1 MKQRIPFAVAA
12 FVVLILALTSLAWGQ
27 QGGEPPKTFT
37 RTFAAP
43 FEGAG
48 IAMEQGFGVAGVK
61 VLDTMSD
68 EVVKGAPFSG
78 TMRTE
83 STRTFADG
91 NRIHQESSSKR
102 WRDKEGRVRT
112 EAEIMLPPGLAQD
125 APMLITI
132 SDPVAKV
139 RYVLEPE
146 RKIAR
151 KLPFAAEFQVRHM
164 SGPVTAAGPGMMQ
177 IGVAPPPDAPAAAG
191 VAGAP
196 VHRRDVFFY
205 SKGKRMNDD
214 DQAKSENLGERDF
227 DGVRASGTR
236 LTTTIPAGEVNNDR
250 PIEIVSENWYAKSLK
265 TTVMTKHSDP
275 WAGDFTSRL
284 TEISTN
290 DPDPALF
297 AVPPGYSVVEDKFAD
312 EMQATP
318 PGPK

>member
-1 MKQRIPFAVAA
+1 MKQRIPFPVFA
-12 FVVLILALTSLAWGQ
+12 FVVLSFALTSLAWAQ
-27 QGGEPPKTFT
+27 QGDEPPKIFT
-37 RTFAAP
+37 RTFAAH
-43 FEGAG
+43 FGGAG
-48 IAMEQGFGVAGVK
+48 NAMEQGFGVAGVK
-61 VLDTMSD
+61 VLDTMND

-78 TMRTE
+78 TLRTE

-91 NRIHQESSSKR
+91 NRIHQEGSSKM

-125 APMLITI
+125 APTLISI

-151 KLPFAAEFQVRHM
+151 KLPFAPEFKVRHTA
-164 SGPVTAAGPGMMQ
+164 GPVTAAGPGMMQ
-177 IGVAPPPDAPAAAG
+177 IAVAPPPDA
-191 VAGAP
+191 AGAP
-196 VHRRDVFFY
+196 EHHRDVIFY
-205 SKGKRMNDD
+205 SKGKRMDD
-214 DQAKSENLGERDF
+214 EAKSENLGERDF
-227 DGVRASGTR
+227 DGVRATGTR
-236 LTTTIPAGEVNNDR
+236 LTTTIPAGEINNDR

-265 TTVMTKHSDP
+265 TTVMSKHSDP

-284 TEISTN
+284 TEINTN
-290 DPDPALF
+290 DPDPGLF

-312 EMQATP
+312 EMLATP

>member
-1 MKQRIPFAVAA
+1 MKQRILFTVVAFIVLTFALSSVAW
-12 FVVLILALTSLAWGQ
+12 SQ

-37 RTFAAP
+37 RTFTARVGGP
-43 FEGAG
+43 G

-61 VLDTMSD
+61 VLDTMTD

-91 NRIHQESSSKR
+91 NRIHQESSSKM
-102 WRDKEGRVRT
+102 WRDKDGRVRT
-112 EAEIMLPPGLAQD
+112 EAEIVLPPGLAQD
-125 APMLITI
+125 APTLITI

-151 KLPFAAEFQVRHM
+151 KLPFAPEFQVRHV
-164 SGPVTAAGPGMMQ
+164 SGPVTAAAGPGVMN
-177 IGVAPPPDAPAAAG
+177 IAVAPPPDA
-191 VAGAP
+191 AGAP
-196 VHRRDVFFY
+196 EQRRKVYFY
-205 SKGKRMNDD
+205 SKGKRMNNED
-214 DQAKSENLGERDF
+214 AKSENLGERDF
-227 DGVRASGTR
+227 DGVRATGTR
-236 LTTTIPAGEVNNDR
+236 LTTTIPAGEINNDR
-250 PIEIVSENWYAKSLK
+250 PIEIVSETWYAKGLK

-290 DPDPALF
+290 DPDPGLF
-297 AVPPGYSVVEDKFAD
+297 AVPAGYNVVEDKLVD
-312 EMQATP
+312 EMLAAP
-318 PGPK
+318 AAPK